1 MFVLNLERSCKE
13 TISIPIPITIL
24 TNACVFNSTFHRT
37 DEEIQEMIEEAD
49 RDNDDQVSADE
60 FMKVMKK
67 RSGNPEIS
75 SDEED

>member
-1 MFVLNLERSCKE
+1 
-13 TISIPIPITIL
+13 
-24 TNACVFNSTFHRT
+24 
-37 DEEIQEMIEEAD
+37 MIEEAD